1 MVATR
6 RRGEGRSAVAIPD
19 ATVAR
24 LPLYLRTLLAVTGA
38 ESTVSSGTLAAAAG
52 VTPAQLRKDLSYLGS
67 YGTRGVGYDVDY
79 LTAEISR
86 TIGLSTERAVV
97 IVGIGNLGQALA
109 KYAGFGS
116 RGFHIAG
123 LLDDDP
129 ALIGTPLRIGDR
141 DLAVRPFS
149 DLAAVVAAQTVSIG
163 VIAVPAAAAQG
174 VCDAFVAAGVRS
186 ILNFAPC
193 VLSVPSG
200 VSVRQV
206 DLASELQILAFHD
219 HHMTVA
225 EPVEALINGRGSA
238 RVNGDEAPSLSGVD
252 HPVSEML
259 SNQLGGSR

>member
-6 RRGEGRSAVAIPD
+6 RRGAGGRPAVTIPE

-24 LPLYLRTLLAVTGA
+24 LPLYLRTLLAVADRAG
-38 ESTVSSGTLAAAAG
+38 TVSSGTLAAAAG
-52 VTPAQLRKDLSYLGS
+52 VTSAQLRKDLSYLGS
-67 YGTRGVGYDVDY
+67 YGTRGVGYDVGY

-86 TIGLSTERAVV
+86 TIGLGTERAVA

-123 LLDDDP
+123 LLDEDP
-129 ALIGTPLRIGDR
+129 ALVGTPLRLADR
-141 DLAVRPFS
+141 ELAVRPFA
-149 DLAAVVAAQTVSIG
+149 DLPEVVAEHAVSIG

-193 VLSVPSG
+193 VLAVPDG

-219 HHMTVA
+219 QHMTVSR
-225 EPVEALINGRGSA
+225 PVDLPDTAANGRRGPAASGG
-238 RVNGDEAPSLSGVD
+238 RSDSNGLTLTAASQAGAL
-252 HPVSEML
+252 
-259 SNQLGGSR
+259 R

>member
-1 MVATR
+1 VATR
-6 RRGEGRSAVAIPD
+6 RRGAGGRPAIPIPE

-24 LPLYLRTLLAVTGA
+24 LPLYLRTLLAVADSEAG
-38 ESTVSSGTLAAAAG
+38 TVSSGTLAAAAG
-52 VTPAQLRKDLSYLGS
+52 VTSAQLRKDLSYLGS

-79 LTAEISR
+79 LTTEISR

-123 LLDDDP
+123 LLDEDP
-129 ALIGTPLRIGDR
+129 AKVGTPLRVGDR
-141 DLAVRPFS
+141 ELAVR
-149 DLAAVVAAQTVSIG
+149 
-163 VIAVPAAAAQG
+163 
-174 VCDAFVAAGVRS
+174 DAFVAAGVRS

-193 VLSVPSG
+193 VLAVADT

-219 HHMTVA
+219 QHMTVA
-225 EPVEALINGRGSA
+225 RPVDLPDDTKGREKADARSRSNGRA
-238 RVNGDEAPSLSGVD
+238 RPSPASV
-252 HPVSEML
+252 
-259 SNQLGGSR
+259 LGALR

>member
-6 RRGEGRSAVAIPD
+6 RRGAGGRPAVTIPE

-24 LPLYLRTLLAVTGA
+24 LPLYLRTLLAVAGSPA
-38 ESTVSSGTLAAAAG
+38 RTVSSGTLAAAAG
-52 VTPAQLRKDLSYLGS
+52 VTSAQLRKDLSYLGS
-67 YGTRGVGYDVDY
+67 YGTRGVGYDVGY

-123 LLDDDP
+123 LLDEDP
-129 ALIGTPLRIGDR
+129 AIVGTPLRIGHR

-149 DLAAVVAAQTVSIG
+149 DLADVVAEHPVSIG
-163 VIAVPAAAAQG
+163 VIAVPAVAAQG
-174 VCDAFVAAGVRS
+174 VCAAFVAAGVRS

-193 VLSVPSG
+193 VLTVPDG

-219 HHMTVA
+219 QHMTVA
-225 EPVEALINGRGSA
+225 RPVDLPDTGSNGQASSA
-238 RVNGDEAPSLSGVD
+238 SGQSGRDARARSVPSPHVGAF
-252 HPVSEML
+252 
-259 SNQLGGSR
+259 R